1 MAGDPLEVMGSVISQ
16 EASRLQALTDEEL
29 LLDARDIADAER
41 QRARICDR
49 LEAARGFALRCH
61 LAGVVLTGVVSEVGR
76 EVILLESDEAVMA
89 VTPVAVLRFSGLPH
103 ALRRE
108 RDDAPRVGLTWSAVL
123 REWSEAGAVRFAM
136 ADGEILSAVIESVG
150 ADHIDVRLPDG
161 ESTSLMLTGVRFAVR
176 SR

>member
-29 LLDARDIADAER
+29 FLDARDIADAER

-76 EVILLESDEAVMA
+76 EVILLESSAASLAIE
-89 VTPVAVLRFSGLPH
+89 PWAVLRFSGLPH

-108 RDDAPRVGLTWSAVL
+108 CDEAPRVGLTWSAVL
-123 REWSEAGAVRFAM
+123 RGWSESGTVRFGM
-136 ADGEILSAVIESVG
+136 ADGEVLSAVIDAVG
-150 ADHIDVRLPDG
+150 ADHVDIRLPDG
-161 ESTSLMLTGVRFAVR
+161 ESTTVMLGGLRFAVK